1 MKGYCIAQSH
11 KYLFI
16 WVIKEGFLKGGNSGL
31 DLYIYQHVRKQ
42 PKLFLHKLIIVIII
56 IHNL

>member
-42 PKLFLHKLIIVIII
+42 PKPKTLLTQI
-56 IHNL
+56 NYCDNNYS